1 MCMKIYMYRKKD
13 ENLTEIE
20 KILDQPYELYIALDC
35 DSSIFQ
41 RLKQDIEWEPGLLI
55 LSSISSIG
63 VNKHEIVDELL
74 WLYNRHIP
82 TVVADLPATWVW
94 GDLAASELVLRVL
107 IDVYSSDVN
116 LSDDKK
122 VEITVPTSIG
132 QKKVVFPENW
142 EELYNKWSSG
152 AITSKEFIERSG
164 LKKGTFFN
172 LINEYRALR

>member
-1 MCMKIYMYRKKD
+1 MKIYMYRKKD

-41 RLKQDIEWEPGLLI
+41 RLKQDIECEPGLLI

-107 IDVYSSDVN
+107 IDVYSSVDV
-116 LSDDKK
+116 LFCRLL
-122 VEITVPTSIG
+122 PT
-132 QKKVVFPENW
+132 
-142 EELYNKWSSG
+142 
-152 AITSKEFIERSG
+152 
-164 LKKGTFFN
+164 
-172 LINEYRALR
+172 